1 MSVFVNQGPWPR
13 PGAARRASD
22 GLSPGQPQPGRAEYL
37 AQRLAQ
43 HIQAHATNS
52 QCARVEFLK

>member
-1 MSVFVNQGPWPR
+1 MSVFVKQGPWPW
-13 PGAARRASD
+13 P
-22 GLSPGQPQPGRAEYL
+22 PGQPQPGRAEYL